1 VLELNTEQ
9 ELLLGLLWIVAGVL
23 IGFYLLGRALQI
35 RLAVSIFC
43 AGTAIVGFLA
53 YRGYQSSVDY
63 CIGSPE
69 VRAGG
74 DELSCLEP
82 QHWFAVG
89 FAFLVLLLAQL
100 GLATML
106 AGGLV
111 RWQKQRRLKP
121 QPHL

>member
-1 VLELNTEQ
+1 VLGLNPEY
-9 ELLLGLLWIVAGVL
+9 ELLLTLLWIVGGVL
-23 IGFYLLGRALQI
+23 IGFFFLGRALPVRI
-35 RLAVSIFC
+35 VVLIFC
-43 AGTAIVGFLA
+43 AGNAIVGFLA

-82 QHWFAVG
+82 QHWFAIG
-89 FAFLVLLLAQL
+89 LAFLVLLLAEL

-111 RWQKQRRLKP
+111 RWQKQRRLRP